1 MEGLN
6 HFDGEVWWFL
16 EVWMAYPPVLKDM
29 RFFLL
34 IQCILSLFLSSLKD
48 ASSQLSHVHGLLH
61 LKLLELVID
70 LGVVVLVAQ
79 CAGQLVHDVP
89 LAAVL
94 QILIPL

>member
-48 ASSQLSHVHGLLH
+48 ASSQLSNVHGLLH
-61 LKLLELVID
+61 LKPLLLVLH
-70 LGVVVLVAQ
+70 LGVVVQVAQ
-79 CAGQLVHDVP
+79 GAGRLVLDVP
-89 LAAVL
+89 LPEVL
-94 QILIPL
+94 